1 LVDGEIGPTKLDVQ
15 MLEWLR
21 ENEVPHTVVAT
32 KGDKV
37 KSSKRPTRKKELA
50 AGCSLD
56 PGDVV
61 WVSTHNGANI
71 DTLRSLVLSHLT

>member
-1 LVDGEIGPTKLDVQ
+1 MLD
-15 MLEWLR
+15 WLR
-21 ENEVPHTVVAT
+21 ENEIPHTVVAT

-37 KSSKRPTRKKELA
+37 KSSKRPTRKRELA
-50 AGCSLD
+50 EACQLE

-71 DTLRSLVLSHLT
+71 DMLRSLVVSHLTH

>member
-1 LVDGEIGPTKLDVQ
+1 
-15 MLEWLR
+15 
-21 ENEVPHTVVAT
+21 
-32 KGDKV
+32 V
-37 KSSKRPTRKKELA
+37 KSSKRPTRKKDLA
-50 AGCSLD
+50 AGCSLE